1 LKVFFAFH
9 RAERLNSAH
18 VDLFAMS
25 AIRLEG
31 IRKSFAKGVPILSDL
46 NLAVGEV
53 ERLAVV
59 GPSGAGKTTLLRL
72 IAGFEKPDAG
82 RIFIG
87 DREVTNLPPEQR
99 DVAFVFQNH
108 ALYPHLTVE
117 ENLGFPLKL
126 RGVARAEISNRVQT
140 MAALLKIESFLKRR
154 PPELS
159 GGEAQRV
166 ALGRALIR
174 EPAALLMDEPLS
186 SLPPDLRLQLRHELV
201 KLHSKQ
207 PRPLLYVTHD
217 HEDALALGQR
227 VAVLHQGRFQQIGT
241 PREIYERPAN
251 RFVASF
257 IGKPTMNFLE
267 ARKAGPGSIVGI
279 RPEHFEIC
287 DEKES
292 MFSAKIEDIQYGG
305 GHSDVVMVL
314 NGSNLVVRRHGDVTF
329 KLGDVVGLRAQPQN
343 MHYFDQAGN
352 RVES

>member
-1 LKVFFAFH
+1 
-9 RAERLNSAH
+9 
-18 VDLFAMS
+18 MS

-31 IRKSFAKGVPILSDL
+31 IRKSFAKGAPILSDL
-46 NLAVGEV
+46 TLTVAEG
-53 ERLAVV
+53 ERLAVL

-72 IAGFEKPDAG
+72 IAGFEKPDGG

-87 DREVTNLPPEQR
+87 DRDVTNLAPEQR
-99 DVAFVFQNH
+99 DIAFVFQNH

-126 RGVARAEISNRVQT
+126 RGVARADISNRVQA

-159 GGEAQRV
+159 GGESQRV

-201 KLHSKQ
+201 KLHAKQ

-217 HEDALALGQR
+217 HEEALALGQR
-227 VAVLHQGRFQQIGT
+227 VAVLHEGRVQQIGT
-241 PREIYERPAN
+241 PRELYERPAN

-257 IGKPTMNFLE
+257 IGKPTMNFVE
-267 ARKAGPGSIVGI
+267 ASKAGFPGTVVGI

-287 DEKES
+287 DQTQS

-305 GHSDVVMVL
+305 AHSDLVATL
-314 NGSNLVVRRHGDVTF
+314 NGSNVVIRRFGNPSF
-329 KLGDVVGLRAQPQN
+329 KVGDVVGLRAQPQN

-352 RVES
+352 RIES

>member
-1 LKVFFAFH
+1 
-9 RAERLNSAH
+9 
-18 VDLFAMS
+18 MT

-31 IRKSFAKGVPILSDL
+31 IRKSFGKAAPVLSDL
-46 NLAVGEV
+46 NLAVAKD
-53 ERLAVV
+53 ERIAVV

-82 RIFIG
+82 KIFIG
-87 DREVTNLPPEQR
+87 DRDVTNLPPEQR

-117 ENLGFPLKL
+117 ENLAFPLRL
-126 RGVARAEISNRVQT
+126 RGVSRAEISARIKA
-140 MAALLKIESFLKRR
+140 MAKLLHLEPFLNRR
-154 PPELS
+154 PAELS

-186 SLPPDLRLQLRHELV
+186 SLPPDLRLELRHELV
-201 KLHSKQ
+201 KLHSTN

-227 VAVLHQGRFQQIGT
+227 VAVLHEGKFQQIGG

-251 RFVASF
+251 RFVATF
-257 IGKPTMNFLE
+257 IGKPRMNFVDLH
-267 ARKAGPGSIVGI
+267 KAGPAASIAGI

-287 DEKES
+287 DAKHA
-292 MFSAKIEDIQYGG
+292 MFTAQIEAIQYGG
-305 GHSDVVMVL
+305 FYSDILAQV
-314 NGSNLVVRRHGDVTF
+314 NGSEIIIRHFGNCPQKIGDTIP
-329 KLGDVVGLRAQPQN
+329 LRAPREH
-343 MHYFDQAGN
+343 MHSFDERGN
-352 RVES
+352 RIEP

>member
-1 LKVFFAFH
+1 
-9 RAERLNSAH
+9 
-18 VDLFAMS
+18 MT

-31 IRKSFAKGVPILSDL
+31 ICKSFAKGASVLSDL
-46 NLAVGEV
+46 TLSVAGS

-72 IAGFEKPDAG
+72 IAGFEKPNAG
-82 RIFIG
+82 RIFLG
-87 DREVTNLPPEQR
+87 DREVTSLPPEQR

-126 RGVARAEISNRVQT
+126 RCVGREEIAKRVNE
-140 MAALLKIESFLKRR
+140 MAGLLHLGRFLKRR

-174 EPAALLMDEPLS
+174 DPAALLMDEPLS

-201 KLHSKQ
+201 KLHARQ

-227 VAVLHQGRFQQIGT
+227 IAVLHEGRFQQIGT
-241 PREIYERPAN
+241 PREIYERPTH
-251 RFVASF
+251 RFVAAF
-257 IGKPTMNFLE
+257 IGKPTMNFIKPPE
-267 ARKAGPGSIVGI
+267 AGSPGSVIGI

-287 DEKES
+287 AEDQS
-292 MFSAKIEDIQYGG
+292 MFSAKIEDVQYGG
-305 GHSDVVMVL
+305 GHSDIFAVL
-314 NGSNLVVRRHGDVTF
+314 NGSNVV
-329 KLGDVVGLRAQPQN
+329 
-343 MHYFDQAGN
+343 
-352 RVES
+352 